1 MIRKPED
8 SAVVKALPLE
18 HRGRIVQRMG
28 EDVHIGLA
36 PWNQLAV
43 KPDPSVAIVVRAFLK
58 HDLILAA
65 SRVRRS
71 EEHTSALQSLLRISY
86 AVFCLKN
93 KKQSNNPH
101 RSNT

>member
-65 SRVRRS
+65 SRVRCKMFFAK
-71 EEHTSALQSLLRISY
+71 SASPNRKSVVSGQSVSVRVKLGGSR
-86 AVFCLKN
+86 
-93 KKQSNNPH
+93 P
-101 RSNT
+101 